1 MKRLITFFVMLFVVV
16 LAGTTI
22 SCKPK
27 TAHIITLV
35 STDNGWDSQKLHN
48 AIAKQIIE
56 HAYDGYELKYSTA
69 SSTMNWESMKNND
82 VDVDI
87 ESWVENVA
95 SYPADIKNGD
105 IVNIGILVEDSRQGI
120 YVPKYVI
127 EGDPAKGIPPAAPGL
142 KRVEDLLKYPQV
154 FPDDENRSKGRLYGS
169 IPGWMADEILFKKFQ
184 LYGLDKSYNYVRLG
198 SEAALFAS
206 LVSAYNLGQP
216 WVGYCYEPT
225 WVTGKLQL
233 VLLEDEPYEPVAFLE
248 GKTAFSSQQL
258 LIVGSRNFPSK
269 APEIHEFFKKYKTG
283 SALISQALSYLD
295 ETKATHDATAIWF
308 LKSNIGL
315 IDQWLPA
322 ENAKKMREYLAQK

>member
-1 MKRLITFFVMLFVVV
+1 MKKLFAFFVMVFVVI

-22 SCKPK
+22 SCKQK
-27 TAHIITLV
+27 TVHITTIV

-56 HAYDGYELKYSTA
+56 HAFDGYELKYSTA

-105 IVNIGILVEDSRQGI
+105 IVNIGVLVEDSRQGI
-120 YVPKYVI
+120 YVPRYVI
-127 EGDPAKGIPPAAPGL
+127 EGESAKGIQPMAPGL

-184 LYGLDKSYNYVRLG
+184 LYGLEKSYNYVRLG

-225 WVTGKLQL
+225 WVTGKLEL
-233 VLLEDEPYEPVAFLE
+233 VLLEDVPYEPVGFLE
-248 GKTAFSSQQL
+248 GRTAFSSQQL
-258 LIVGSRNFPSK
+258 LIVGSRTFPAK
-269 APEIHEFFKKYKTG
+269 APEINEFFKKYKTG
-283 SALISQALSYLD
+283 SVLISRALSYLD
-295 ETKATHDATAIWF
+295 ETKATHDATAVWF
-308 LKSNIGL
+308 LKSNTGL
-315 IDQWLPA
+315 LDEWLPA
-322 ENAKKMREYLAQK
+322 ENAKKMKEYLSQK